1 MFFLCKI
8 IHPSPQFSRLFY
20 YVYTLNAHKKSKSK
34 KRKENEKVM
43 TSNQLHYFTKITE
56 FFGRVLGPDY
66 EVALHDID
74 DRGGALVALA
84 NGHISGRSIGQLA
97 SDKLTQIIENHEYED
112 TDFVLHQYGM
122 SPNGKILCS
131 STLFIK
137 DEAGELIVALCI
149 NFDDS
154 RYRELSQ
161 KVFNLCHPDAL
172 VDTNFRFDETKVP
185 LKAAGSRHAKL
196 HTVPDGSAKEILTD
210 ELKKNNLHPENMT
223 LKDKLRFITEMDNK
237 GVFLI
242 KGAVKDAAEIFG
254 CSQATM
260 YRHLSKIKE

>member
-1 MFFLCKI
+1 
-8 IHPSPQFSRLFY
+8 
-20 YVYTLNAHKKSKSK
+20 
-34 KRKENEKVM
+34 M

-66 EVALHDID
+66 EVALHDISD
-74 DRGGALVALA
+74 QQGALVAVA
-84 NGHISGRSIGQLA
+84 NGHISGRSIGHLA
-97 SDKLTQIIENHEYED
+97 SDKLLGIIENHEYEGN
-112 TDFVLHQYGM
+112 DFVLHQYGM

-131 STLFIK
+131 STMFIK
-137 DEAGELIVALCI
+137 DETGQLIGALCI

-172 VDTNFRFDETKVP
+172 VDTNFRFDTTKVP
-185 LKAAGSRHAKL
+185 LKAESSKHAKL
-196 HTVPDGSAKEILTD
+196 HGAPDSSAYEIISA
-210 ELKKNNLHPENMT
+210 ELKEQNLKPANMT
-223 LKDKLRFITEMDNK
+223 LKDKLRIISALDSK

-260 YRHLSKIKE
+260 YRHLSKIKEL

>member
-1 MFFLCKI
+1 
-8 IHPSPQFSRLFY
+8 
-20 YVYTLNAHKKSKSK
+20 
-34 KRKENEKVM
+34 M

-74 DRGGALVALA
+74 DQGGALVALA

-97 SDKLTQIIENHEYED
+97 SEKLLNIIETHEYEHS
-112 TDFVLHQYGM
+112 DFILHQYGM
-122 SPNGKILCS
+122 SPNDKILCS
-131 STLFIK
+131 STMFIK
-137 DEAGELIVALCI
+137 DEEGELVGALCI

-172 VDTNFRFDETKVP
+172 VDTNFRFDASKVP
-185 LKAAGSRHAKL
+185 SKVAGSRHSKL
-196 HTVPDGSAKEILTD
+196 QSIPDGSAYDIIVS
-210 ELKKNNLHPENMT
+210 ELKKQNLDSKKMS
-223 LKDKLRFITEMDNK
+223 LKDKMNFLSVIDSK

-260 YRHLSKIKE
+260 YRHLSRLKE

>member
-1 MFFLCKI
+1 
-8 IHPSPQFSRLFY
+8 
-20 YVYTLNAHKKSKSK
+20 
-34 KRKENEKVM
+34 M
-43 TSNQLHYFTKITE
+43 TDSQLHYFTKVAE
-56 FFGRVLGPDY
+56 FIGRVIGPDY
-66 EVALHDID
+66 EVALHDIS
-74 DRGGALVALA
+74 DRGGSIVALA
-84 NGHISGRSIGQLA
+84 NGHISGRSIGSPV
-97 SDKLTQIIENHEYED
+97 SDRLRAIIDNRIYEEEDFILHEYGL
-112 TDFVLHQYGM
+112 TP
-122 SPNGKILCS
+122 SGKVPCS
-131 STLFIK
+131 SSMFIK
-137 DEAGELIVALCI
+137 DVNGDLIGVMCI

-161 KVFNLCHPDAL
+161 KVFNLCHPDSL

-196 HTVPDGSAKEILTD
+196 HTVPDSSAKEILTD

>member
-1 MFFLCKI
+1 
-8 IHPSPQFSRLFY
+8 
-20 YVYTLNAHKKSKSK
+20 
-34 KRKENEKVM
+34 M

-66 EVALHDID
+66 EVALHDIS
-74 DRGGALVALA
+74 DRNGALVALA
-84 NGHISGRSIGQLA
+84 NGHISGRKIGEGVSDRLKSIIDNG
-97 SDKLTQIIENHEYED
+97 EYVD
-112 TDFVLHQYGM
+112 QDFILHLYGM

-131 STLFIK
+131 SSMFIK
-137 DEAGELIVALCI
+137 DVVGNLIGVLCV

-172 VDTNFRFDETKVP
+172 VDTNFRFDESRVP
-185 LKAAGSRHAKL
+185 ASITEHTPKL
-196 HTVPDGSAKEILTD
+196 QSVPDGSAYDIIMAAVKELG
-210 ELKKNNLHPENMT
+210 LSAGNMT
-223 LKDKLRFITEMDNK
+223 LKDKIQLLSYLDEK

-242 KGAVKDAAEIFG
+242 KGAVKDAAKIFG

-260 YRHLSKIKE
+260 YRHLSRIKEQF

>member
-1 MFFLCKI
+1 
-8 IHPSPQFSRLFY
+8 
-20 YVYTLNAHKKSKSK
+20 
-34 KRKENEKVM
+34 M

-74 DRGGALVALA
+74 DQGGALVAIA

-97 SDKLTQIIENHEYED
+97 SEKLLDIIETHEYEHS
-112 TDFVLHQYGM
+112 DFILHQYGM
-122 SPNGKILCS
+122 SPNDKILCS
-131 STLFIK
+131 STMFIK
-137 DEAGELIVALCI
+137 DEEGELVGALCI

-172 VDTNFRFDETKVP
+172 VDTNFRFDASKVP
-185 LKAAGSRHAKL
+185 SKVAGSRHSKL
-196 HTVPDGSAKEILTD
+196 QSIPDGSAYDIIVS
-210 ELKKNNLHPENMT
+210 ELKKQNLDPERMS
-223 LKDKLRFITEMDNK
+223 LKDKMNFLSSIDSK

-260 YRHLSKIKE
+260 YRHLSRLKE

>member
-1 MFFLCKI
+1 
-8 IHPSPQFSRLFY
+8 
-20 YVYTLNAHKKSKSK
+20 
-34 KRKENEKVM
+34 M

-74 DRGGALVALA
+74 NQDGALVAIA
-84 NGHISGRSIGQLA
+84 NSHISGRSIGQLA
-97 SDKLTQIIENHEYED
+97 SENLLSIIERKEYEHN
-112 TDFVLHQYGM
+112 DFILHQYGM

-131 STLFIK
+131 STMFIK
-137 DEAGELIVALCI
+137 DENGDLAGALCI

-161 KVFNLCHPDAL
+161 KVFNLCHPDSL
-172 VDTNFRFDETKVP
+172 VDTNFRFDSSKVP
-185 LKAAGSRHAKL
+185 SKAAGGKHSKL
-196 HTVPDGSAKEILTD
+196 NGIPDGSAYDIIIA
-210 ELKKNNLHPENMT
+210 ELKKQNANPDSMP
-223 LKDKLRFITEMDNK
+223 LKDKLAFIASMDNK
-237 GVFLI
+237 GIFLI

-260 YRHLSKIKE
+260 YRHLTKSKE

>member
-1 MFFLCKI
+1 
-8 IHPSPQFSRLFY
+8 
-20 YVYTLNAHKKSKSK
+20 
-34 KRKENEKVM
+34 M
-43 TSNQLHYFTKITE
+43 TDSQLHYFTKISE

-66 EVALHDID
+66 EVALHDISD
-74 DRGGALVALA
+74 HNGAIVALA
-84 NGHISGRSIGQLA
+84 NGHISGRSIGEPA
-97 SDKLTQIIENHEYED
+97 SDKLINIIETRQYEDNDFILHEYG
-112 TDFVLHQYGM
+112 LA
-122 SPNGKILCS
+122 PNGKVICS
-131 STLFIK
+131 SSMFIK
-137 DEAGELIVALCI
+137 DVTGDLIGALCI

-185 LKAAGSRHAKL
+185 LKISD
-196 HTVPDGSAKEILTD
+196 HTHRFKTAPEGSAYDIITNTLKEH
-210 ELKKNNLHPENMT
+210 KMQVENMSV
-223 LKDKLRFITEMDNK
+223 KDKLHILKLLDDQ

-242 KGAVKDAAEIFG
+242 KGAVKDAAKIFD

>member
-1 MFFLCKI
+1 
-8 IHPSPQFSRLFY
+8 
-20 YVYTLNAHKKSKSK
+20 
-34 KRKENEKVM
+34 M

-74 DRGGALVALA
+74 DQGGALVAIA

-97 SDKLTQIIENHEYED
+97 SDKLLDIIENHEYEHS
-112 TDFVLHQYGM
+112 DFILHQYGM
-122 SPNGKILCS
+122 SPNRKILCS
-131 STLFIK
+131 STMFIK
-137 DEAGELIVALCI
+137 DEVGELIGALCI

-172 VDTNFRFDETKVP
+172 VDTNFRFDTTKVP
-185 LKAAGSRHAKL
+185 LKAEGSRHSKL
-196 HTVPDGSAKEILTD
+196 HSIPDGSAQEIILAQLKEQN
-210 ELKKNNLHPENMT
+210 LKPANMS
-223 LKDKLRFITEMDNK
+223 LKDKLRFIAAMDSK

-260 YRHLSKIKE
+260 YRHLSKIKEF

>member
-1 MFFLCKI
+1 
-8 IHPSPQFSRLFY
+8 
-20 YVYTLNAHKKSKSK
+20 
-34 KRKENEKVM
+34 M

-66 EVALHDID
+66 EVALHDISD
-74 DRGGALVALA
+74 QNGALVALA
-84 NGHISGRSIGQLA
+84 NGHISGRSLGQLA
-97 SDKLTQIIENHEYED
+97 SEKLLDIIENHEYEHS
-112 TDFVLHQYGM
+112 DFILHQYGM

-131 STLFIK
+131 STMFIK
-137 DEAGELIVALCI
+137 DEFGKLIGALCI

-172 VDTNFRFDETKVP
+172 VDTNFRFDSSKVP
-185 LKAAGSRHAKL
+185 LKAEASKSIRLQHA
-196 HTVPDGSAKEILTD
+196 PDGSAYEIIVA
-210 ELKKNNLHPENMT
+210 ELRAGNLNPDNMS
-223 LKDKLRFITEMDNK
+223 LKDKMKFLSLLDDK
-237 GVFLI
+237 GIFLI

-260 YRHLSKIKE
+260 YRHLSKIKEQY

>member
-1 MFFLCKI
+1 
-8 IHPSPQFSRLFY
+8 
-20 YVYTLNAHKKSKSK
+20 
-34 KRKENEKVM
+34 M

-74 DRGGALVALA
+74 DQGGALVAIA

-97 SDKLTQIIENHEYED
+97 SEKLLNIIETHEYEHS
-112 TDFVLHQYGM
+112 DFILHQYGM
-122 SPNGKILCS
+122 SPNDKILCS
-131 STLFIK
+131 STMFIK
-137 DEAGELIVALCI
+137 DEEGELVGALCI

-172 VDTNFRFDETKVP
+172 VDTNFRFDASKVP
-185 LKAAGSRHAKL
+185 SKVAGSRHSKL
-196 HTVPDGSAKEILTD
+196 QSIPDGSAYDIIVS
-210 ELKKNNLHPENMT
+210 ELKKQNLDSKKMS
-223 LKDKLRFITEMDNK
+223 LKDKMNFLSVIDSK

-260 YRHLSKIKE
+260 YRHLSRLKE